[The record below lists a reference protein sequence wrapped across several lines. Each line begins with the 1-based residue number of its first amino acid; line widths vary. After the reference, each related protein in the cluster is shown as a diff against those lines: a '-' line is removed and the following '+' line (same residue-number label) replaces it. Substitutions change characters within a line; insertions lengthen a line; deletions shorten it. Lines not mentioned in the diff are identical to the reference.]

1 MRLVIS
7 IAITTS
13 AFTLLPK
20 IVYAQTQIMACSTH
34 GKGCITAQT
43 RQGRNGKE
51 VRLPG
56 GSWIGCKQDCKLTLT
71 DETVDFWQKRD
82 LERGGPGEYQK

>member
-1 MRLVIS
+1 MRAGLGLAIVAAATVLLPDIGAAQN
-7 IAITTS
+7 AIT
-13 AFTLLPK
+13 
-20 IVYAQTQIMACSTH
+20 ACSTY
-34 GKGCITAQT
+34 GKGCITAPT

-71 DETVDFWQKRD
+71 DETVDFWQKRE